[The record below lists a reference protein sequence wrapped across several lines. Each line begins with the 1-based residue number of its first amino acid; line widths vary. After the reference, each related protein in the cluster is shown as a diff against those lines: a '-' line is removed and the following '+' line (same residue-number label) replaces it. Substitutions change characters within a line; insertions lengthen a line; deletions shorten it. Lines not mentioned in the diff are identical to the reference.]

1 MNLKDFTLTFPD
13 EQTWLSL
20 ADQLG
25 WVTDGHLHAPDADIV
40 NIGLI
45 YPPAPDPLP
54 DPYVPVPYAGWNV
67 NLRMWEGVLPTL
79 LSPYET
85 TVNKQQYSF
94 AGGWYA

>member
-45 YPPAPDPLP
+45 YPSVPADPP
-54 DPYVPVPYAGWNV
+54 EPYAGWNV
-67 NLRMWEGVLPTL
+67 NLRMWEGELPTL
-79 LSPYET
+79 LS
-85 TVNKQQYSF
+85 QYQTEVDPRRYGF
-94 AGGWYA
+94 AGGWMA

>member
-13 EQTWLSL
+13 ESTWLSL

-40 NIGLI
+40 DIGLI
-45 YPPAPDPLP
+45 YPAGSET
-54 DPYVPVPYAGWNV
+54 PYVGWNV
-67 NLRMWEGVLPTL
+67 NLRMWEGVLPAL

-85 TVNKQQYSF
+85 TVNHQQYSF